1 MWRSLD
7 GCRGMSERQT
17 HIDSFME
24 SVVNIAIGL
33 VISTVANAVVLPT
46 VTGHPLTLGQNVA
59 LSVIYTVISLVRSYA
74 IRRAFNGRSVWQAI
88 KKRLA
93 D

>member
-1 MWRSLD
+1 MWRSLA
-7 GCRGMSERQT
+7 GCKGMSERQT

-33 VISTVANAVVLPT
+33 VVSTAANALVLPA

-59 LSVIYTVISLVRSYA
+59 LSVIYTLISLVRSYA
-74 IRRAFNGRSVWQAI
+74 IRRTFNGRSVWQSI